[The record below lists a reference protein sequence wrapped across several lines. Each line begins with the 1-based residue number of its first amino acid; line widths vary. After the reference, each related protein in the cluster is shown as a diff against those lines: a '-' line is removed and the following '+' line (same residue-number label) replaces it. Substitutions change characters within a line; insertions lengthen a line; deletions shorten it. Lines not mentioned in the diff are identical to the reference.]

1 MNTQP
6 KVSVVMPLYNRAY
19 MLRPVLDSL
28 MAQSYKNVEII
39 LVDDGSTDNTAEVVK
54 EYPKAVYLTRQ
65 NAGAAAARNDG
76 IARATGEIVLF
87 YDSDVLCAPDMI
99 ATHVKYHL
107 KNRKYIVQSQLIR
120 IMDLKDAFKE
130 PYRSIHYSRSFFDGA
145 CVSVRKEFVDRAGGF
160 DSVILRHGWDDLDY
174 GMRLLE
180 LGLKPKRLTHE
191 AAIWHYEGE
200 YTKETVHKF
209 FKKRYR
215 EGQLGVLF
223 YRKHPKFS
231 VKMMVMAHPF
241 FYWLERKLYRE
252 EYLLSD
258 EFFGELKKLIDAGK
272 KPEAI
277 MKARVNGY
285 HFYLKG
291 VQDKIKEDGYLLK
304 KK

>member
-1 MNTQP
+1 MKDQP
-6 KVSVVMPLYNRAY
+6 KVSMIMPLYNRAY

-28 MAQSYKNVEII
+28 MGQTYKNIEII
-39 LVDDGSTDNTAEVVK
+39 LVDDGSTDNTREVVK
-54 EYPKAVYLTRQ
+54 EYPGMIYLTRQ
-65 NAGAAAARNDG
+65 NAGAAAARNTG
-76 IARATGEIVLF
+76 IEKATGEIVF
-87 YDSDVLCAPDMI
+87 FIDSDVISPADLVE
-99 ATHVKYHL
+99 THVKYHL
-107 KNRKYIVQSQLIR
+107 MNKKYIVQGQLIR
-120 IMDLKDAFKE
+120 IIDLKDALKE
-130 PYRSIHYSRSFFDGA
+130 PYRMIHYSRSFFDGA
-145 CVSVRKEFVDRAGGF
+145 NVSVRKEHVDKAGGF
-160 DSVILRHGWDDLDY
+160 DSEILRHGWDDLDY
-174 GMRLLE
+174 GMKLLA
-180 LGLKPKRLTHE
+180 LGLKPKRMTDE
-191 AAIWHYEGE
+191 GYVWHYEGE
-200 YTKETVHKF
+200 YTKENVHKF

-241 FYWLERKLYRE
+241 FYWLERRMYKE

-258 EFFGELKKLIDAGK
+258 EFFGVLQKMIDEGK

-304 KK
+304 K